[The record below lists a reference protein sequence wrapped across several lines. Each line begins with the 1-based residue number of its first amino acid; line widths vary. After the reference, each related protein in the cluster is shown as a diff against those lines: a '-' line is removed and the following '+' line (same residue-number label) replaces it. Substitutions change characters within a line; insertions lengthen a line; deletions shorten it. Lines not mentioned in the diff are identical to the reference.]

1 MSWTLTTSAKSVANA
16 GANANATIVADATTL
31 AAWSD
36 DAEGEV
42 ELSTR
47 RTWVTDYSS
56 LPQSIQDALSS
67 IVSSMVAQKIISWNT
82 TGYLSREADTLMNL
96 NQERIEQGMKH
107 LINYT
112 SLISPL

>member
-1 MSWTLTTSAKSVANA
+1 MSWTLSTKAKAIANA
-16 GANANATIVADATTL
+16 GENADATIVADSTTL
-31 AAWSD
+31 DAWSD

-42 ELSTR
+42 ELVTK
-47 RTWVTDYSS
+47 RTWVTDYAS
-56 LPQSIQDALSS
+56 LPTRIQLSLSS
-67 IVSSMVAQKIISWNT
+67 IVSSMVAQKIIAYNT

-96 NQERIEQGMKH
+96 NQERIEQGMKA